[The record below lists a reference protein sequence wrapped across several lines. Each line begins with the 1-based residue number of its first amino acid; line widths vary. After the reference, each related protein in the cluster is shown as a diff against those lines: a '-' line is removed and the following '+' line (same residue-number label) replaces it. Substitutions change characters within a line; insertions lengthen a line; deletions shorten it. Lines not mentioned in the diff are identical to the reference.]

1 MILLIDWLIYQI
13 WKTPISLTEP
23 LVIKSMQGHQS
34 TQQKNKDVRSP
45 LDPETPHIK
54 SVMAGEWQILKTSFS

>member
-13 WKTPISLTEP
+13 WKMPISLTEP
-23 LVIKSMQGHQS
+23 LVIKSIQGHKS
-34 TQQKNKDVRSP
+34 TQQKNQHP

-54 SVMAGEWQILKTSFS
+54 SVMAGEWQILKTSAS